1 MDDIQGIGKRLK
13 ALRMEKDLSLDL
25 IAYDMSKRYDIEIT
39 KGHLSRWEN
48 GKNVPSL
55 RLAMYLCM
63 YYGVSLDYLLGLTD
77 CKTPADLLA
86 RKGKK

>member
-13 ALRMEKDLSLDL
+13 DLRMEKDLSLDL

-55 RLAMYLCM
+55 RLAKQ
-63 YYGVSLDYLLGLTD
+63 TE
-77 CKTPADLLA
+77 KTVENRLKAY
-86 RKGKK
+86 

>member
-1 MDDIQGIGKRLK
+1 
-13 ALRMEKDLSLDL
+13 MEKDLSLDL

-55 RLAMYLCM
+55 RLAKQ
-63 YYGVSLDYLLGLTD
+63 TE
-77 CKTPADLLA
+77 KTVENRLKAY
-86 RKGKK
+86 

>member
-13 ALRMEKDLSLDL
+13 DLRMEKDLSLDL

-55 RLAMYLCM
+55 RLAKQ
-63 YYGVSLDYLLGLTD
+63 TK
-77 CKTPADLLA
+77 KTVENRLKAY
-86 RKGKK
+86 